1 MPKRRR
7 ELLVPG
13 FAVEPSIGL
22 ALLARMTD
30 GSAMRTL
37 INDNRAVPTV
47 QLDNDHLR
55 VTEWRFDP
63 GAATGYHRHAHDY
76 VVVPVLDGELEL
88 IGPDGRRAR
97 ARLQQ
102 GKSYFRNAGV
112 EHDVINVGVGVM
124 AFVEIELKD
133 TGG

>member
-1 MPKRRR
+1 
-7 ELLVPG
+7 
-13 FAVEPSIGL
+13 
-22 ALLARMTD
+22 
-30 GSAMRTL
+30 MRTL
-37 INDNRAVPTV
+37 MNDNRAVPTV

-55 VTEWRFDP
+55 VTEWRFGP

-97 ARLQQ
+97 VRLQQ

-112 EHDVINVGVGVM
+112 EHDVINAGAGVM